1 MTKPKTRDEMA
12 NEYTIHQYKMTFD
25 VPAMHGIQRAYLAG
39 YDAHAAIA
47 KEREAKLWE
56 WIAHAS
62 LFIQETTTFDGSRD
76 RLIEDLAGLRKGR
89 ELERERII
97 RELGPDWRLVSDGRQ
112 ERILTPSESE
122 GGGG

>member
-47 KEREAKLWE
+47 KERE
-56 WIAHAS
+56 
-62 LFIQETTTFDGSRD
+62 R
-76 RLIEDLAGLRKGR
+76 RLISA
-89 ELERERII
+89 LERARSDFLNIGQTAWDGNDELKRALCTEATRRIDKL
-97 RELGPDWRLVSDGRQ
+97 REQMG
-112 ERILTPSESE
+112 EK
-122 GGGG
+122 